1 MKKILALVLALTLA
15 LGTFS
20 FAAAAPEDVVG
31 TDFEDAVGKLVYLGI
46 IHGFEDGTYRPDQP
60 VTRAEFAK
68 IIVAS
73 LGVGESAQ
81 YVAGATKFPDV
92 GADHWASGYVNVAV
106 DMGIINGYPDG
117 TFLPENQV
125 TYAEAIKM
133 IVAALGYTPKAE
145 SMGGYPGGYLAIA
158 AEKEISDGVTVLNN
172 LAANRGDIAIMI
184 DNALTVPM
192 MVQKTWG
199 QYPEYEEDEDQTL
212 MKKLGVDEIEGRVVA
227 IPRVDSKL
235 DDNELRLGEAEDK
248 DDNGVYEVIEGVNF
262 ELAFGNK
269 VTVYVKK
276 DKVIGLTVE
285 SDYFYDALEDVAD
298 DELTLVGEDDDY
310 DLAEDVI
317 VWVNGNEEDVDELAE
332 STVYNFAKV
341 VLNDDDDVAFVDA
354 YNWTDYIVVEEAD
367 DDEVF
372 GYGDEVDVEDFTI
385 VKDGVVIDLED
396 VEEGDIFFYN
406 SKAEYA
412 WVYNETV
419 EGEIEEIFKGKFE
432 VDGKSFDINN
442 EDYDGKAVQ
451 YINEDGDIDDFD
463 EDVAEQME
471 EEGPVVVFMDWAG
484 NAVFITG
491 DLGEV
496 EKSTFGA
503 VLYEDAEVYA
513 DTRGREYIELKVVN
527 EEGEDVTYDFRLDDL
542 EDVALDDDE
551 VEVDT
556 IAANPG
562 EEEGQFT
569 GFTATPEEGEGDPV
583 PIVLAESAVA
593 GMVVEI
599 TVDDS
604 GDVVGLAFFDT
615 FVKTE
620 GDDNDVESGD
630 TYIGGMRMSG
640 SVPVFIIDDFGV
652 DAEGKPTWDDEDVE
666 ATTYGELEED
676 VDISEY
682 VLFHD
687 GAKGLYLVITESS
700 ITKTTDVLG
709 VVTQV
714 RYNSDDEITRI
725 KALVGG
731 EAITYYVDDPGDT
744 HPAELALGA
753 PVGLKII
760 DANGRIKEID
770 DDPDRDS
777 FNIDEDFEVVTRDR
791 EVSNGTYTWELVS
804 DGYIYDITDPTDI
817 EEMTFSELRNVEAGT
832 VVGVYD
838 NKDTTKYVRY
848 ILVSEEEVDQTPSGG
863 IEFELAGNTLT
874 VSGLVYDE
882 AADYLLKISG
892 DALEVAVYSDPGVPG
907 TEVDEVDF
915 ELGGM
920 IPANGIYKVDLIH
933 KDDFDEVLATDN
945 LYMQKNNE

>member
-1 MKKILALVLALTLA
+1 
-15 LGTFS
+15 
-20 FAAAAPEDVVG
+20 
-31 TDFEDAVGKLVYLGI
+31 
-46 IHGFEDGTYRPDQP
+46 
-60 VTRAEFAK
+60 
-68 IIVAS
+68 
-73 LGVGESAQ
+73 
-81 YVAGATKFPDV
+81 
-92 GADHWASGYVNVAV
+92 
-106 DMGIINGYPDG
+106 
-117 TFLPENQV
+117 
-125 TYAEAIKM
+125 
-133 IVAALGYTPKAE
+133 
-145 SMGGYPGGYLAIA
+145 
-158 AEKEISDGVTVLNN
+158 
-172 LAANRGDIAIMI
+172 
-184 DNALTVPM
+184 
-192 MVQKTWG
+192 
-199 QYPEYEEDEDQTL
+199 
-212 MKKLGVDEIEGRVVA
+212 
-227 IPRVDSKL
+227 
-235 DDNELRLGEAEDK
+235 
-248 DDNGVYEVIEGVNF
+248 
-262 ELAFGNK
+262 
-269 VTVYVKK
+269 
-276 DKVIGLTVE
+276 
-285 SDYFYDALEDVAD
+285 
-298 DELTLVGEDDDY
+298 
-310 DLAEDVI
+310 
-317 VWVNGNEEDVDELAE
+317 
-332 STVYNFAKV
+332 
-341 VLNDDDDVAFVDA
+341 
-354 YNWTDYIVVEEAD
+354 
-367 DDEVF
+367 
-372 GYGDEVDVEDFTI
+372 
-385 VKDGVVIDLED
+385 
-396 VEEGDIFFYN
+396 
-406 SKAEYA
+406 
-412 WVYNETV
+412 
-419 EGEIEEIFKGKFE
+419 
-432 VDGKSFDINN
+432 
-442 EDYDGKAVQ
+442 
-451 YINEDGDIDDFD
+451 
-463 EDVAEQME
+463 
-471 EEGPVVVFMDWAG
+471 
-484 NAVFITG
+484 
-491 DLGEV
+491 
-496 EKSTFGA
+496 
-503 VLYEDAEVYA
+503 
-513 DTRGREYIELKVVN
+513 
-527 EEGEDVTYDFRLDDL
+527 LDDL

-848 ILVSEEEVDQTPSGG
+848 ILVSEEEVDGG
-863 IEFELAGNTLT
+863 GDTGDAKMEYNGTDKIT
-874 VSGLVYDE
+874 VSNLVYGE
-882 AADYLLKISG
+882 ENDYFIKISG
-892 DALEVAVYSDPGVPG
+892 DALDKAVYYNKSLTSGETSLVFDLDDKISATGVY
-907 TEVDEVDF
+907 TV
-915 ELGGM
+915 ELFNEADIANAILSKDM
-920 IPANGIYKVDLIH
+920 LLKAIP
-933 KDDFDEVLATDN
+933 
-945 LYMQKNNE
+945 